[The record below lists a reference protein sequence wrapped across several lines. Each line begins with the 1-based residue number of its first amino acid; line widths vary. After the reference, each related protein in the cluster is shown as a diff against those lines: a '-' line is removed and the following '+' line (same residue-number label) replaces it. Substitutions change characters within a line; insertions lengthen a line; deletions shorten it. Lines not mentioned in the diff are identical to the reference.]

1 MNQPLVNLSFDK
13 LRDNKISFWTK
24 KKEKLHCYCAS
35 ARIYIEYRS

>member
-24 KKEKLHCYCAS
+24 KKERKNCTVIVHQQE
-35 ARIYIEYRS
+35 YI